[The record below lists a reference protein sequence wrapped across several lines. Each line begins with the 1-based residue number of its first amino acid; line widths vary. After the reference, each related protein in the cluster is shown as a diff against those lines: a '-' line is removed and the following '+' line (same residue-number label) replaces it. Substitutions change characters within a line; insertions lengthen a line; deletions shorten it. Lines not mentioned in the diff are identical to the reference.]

1 MRISDWSSDV
11 CSSDL
16 RCLADIAFEY
26 IAPRNQCEIPRSFEQ
41 TLRTAFEID
50 PPGDDALDSLTDPG
64 RLEMLAELAG
74 QPLPD
79 SRQFAL
85 TQALQRAAS
94 HPEFTPFAIGQLL
107 FNQPLAPC
115 RQTRPY
121 LTPET
126 GIAHDAA
133 RFFHQLPIEPGR
145 RLLRRQLGDRR
156 RRDRKSTRLNSSH

>member
-50 PPGDDALDSLTDPG
+50 PPGDDALYSLTDPG

-74 QPLPD
+74 QPIHE
-79 SRQFAL
+79 SRQFAPS
-85 TQALQRAAS
+85 QALQSAAS
-94 HPEFTPFAIGQLL
+94 HPEFHTSAIVHTLL
-107 FNQPLAPC
+107 N
-115 RQTRPY
+115 
-121 LTPET
+121 
-126 GIAHDAA
+126 
-133 RFFHQLPIEPGR
+133 
-145 RLLRRQLGDRR
+145 
-156 RRDRKSTRLNSSH
+156 

>member
-1 MRISDWSSDV
+1 
-11 CSSDL
+11 
-16 RCLADIAFEY
+16 
-26 IAPRNQCEIPRSFEQ
+26 
-41 TLRTAFEID
+41 
-50 PPGDDALDSLTDPG
+50 
-64 RLEMLAELAG
+64 MLAELAG

-145 RLLRRQLGDRR
+145 RLLRRQLRSEEHTSELQSLMR
-156 RRDRKSTRLNSSH
+156 TSYAVFCLKKK

>member
-1 MRISDWSSDV
+1 
-11 CSSDL
+11 
-16 RCLADIAFEY
+16 
-26 IAPRNQCEIPRSFEQ
+26 
-41 TLRTAFEID
+41 
-50 PPGDDALDSLTDPG
+50 
-64 RLEMLAELAG
+64 MLAELAG

-121 LTPET
+121 LPPET
-126 GIAHDAA
+126 GIAHAAA
-133 RFFHQLPIEPGR
+133 RFFHQLPIEPVR
-145 RLLRRQLGDRR
+145 PLL
-156 RRDRKSTRLNSSH
+156 RDRKRDVLGKSVVVGVGPVGRLILKTQK